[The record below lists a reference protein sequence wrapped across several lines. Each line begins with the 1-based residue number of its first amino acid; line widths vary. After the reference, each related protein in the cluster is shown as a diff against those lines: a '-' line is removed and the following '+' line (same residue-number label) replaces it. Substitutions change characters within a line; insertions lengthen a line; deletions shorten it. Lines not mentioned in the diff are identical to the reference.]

1 MEHEKRMAEEEQIKQ
16 NKELEVL
23 NMEKL
28 EMELIKKLQH
38 TQMLQKAAY
47 EELEVA
53 LAEEPQEYEKKYLN
67 SYGEYEHQ
75 SNSNIQSR
83 RDTPGGRE
91 DAPISE
97 KDIQGR
103 PQESKEELNISNSQ
117 KQVDGN
123 DDAKSEKKS
132 ETKSQKGD
140 EADENN
146 KKEEEATN

>member
-53 LAEEPQEYEKKYLN
+53 LAEEP
-67 SYGEYEHQ
+67 
-75 SNSNIQSR
+75 
-83 RDTPGGRE
+83 
-91 DAPISE
+91 
-97 KDIQGR
+97 
-103 PQESKEELNISNSQ
+103 
-117 KQVDGN
+117 
-123 DDAKSEKKS
+123 
-132 ETKSQKGD
+132 
-140 EADENN
+140 
-146 KKEEEATN
+146 

>member
-1 MEHEKRMAEEEQIKQ
+1 MRLFRMEHERKLAEEEQIKQ

-67 SYGEYEHQ
+67 GEGEYDINQ
-75 SNSNIQSR
+75 NSNPGSR
-83 RDTPGGRE
+83 GETPQGNQLGQNY
-91 DAPISE
+91 SE

-103 PQESKEELNISNSQ
+103 PQGSKEELNASNDQ
-117 KQVDGN
+117 KNGAHD
-123 DDAKSEKKS
+123 EKKS
-132 ETKSQKGD
+132 EGKSRRDDDD
-140 EADENN
+140 ED
-146 KKEEEATN
+146 KKQDTTH